1 MQWLLHASVALERAN
16 RRFDS
21 EASEVLGNSGFG
33 TRALQSRGP
42 TRNTSAHAPNS
53 GRDVFIMRNR
63 KSLKRGFTL
72 IEILIVV
79 VILGIL
85 AAIVIPQF
93 TNAADEAA
101 TSQAK
106 SQLQSMRSQVQLFRA
121 KNGYLPGDA
130 SPNDGVDTMASS
142 TACFTELV
150 TNSYIPAAPTLG
162 GNYAWDVNGSGDNL
176 IVLDATGGS
185 DTGW

>member
-1 MQWLLHASVALERAN
+1 
-16 RRFDS
+16 
-21 EASEVLGNSGFG
+21 
-33 TRALQSRGP
+33 
-42 TRNTSAHAPNS
+42 
-53 GRDVFIMRNR
+53 MRNQLR
-63 KSLKRGFTL
+63 ATRGFTL

-106 SQLQSMRSQVQLFRA
+106 AQLGSMRSQVQLFRA

-130 SPNDGVDTMASS
+130 SPTDNVDSMASA

-150 TNSYIPAAPTLG
+150 SSSYIPTLPTLG
-162 GNYAWDVNGSGDNL
+162 GDYQWDVNTSGDNL
-176 IVLDATGGS
+176 IVEESDGS

>member
-1 MQWLLHASVALERAN
+1 
-16 RRFDS
+16 
-21 EASEVLGNSGFG
+21 
-33 TRALQSRGP
+33 
-42 TRNTSAHAPNS
+42 
-53 GRDVFIMRNR
+53 MRNQLR
-63 KSLKRGFTL
+63 AKRAFTL

-106 SQLQSMRSQVQLFRA
+106 AQLGSMRSQVQLFRA
-121 KNGYLPGDA
+121 KNGYLPGDSTPTDA
-130 SPNDGVDTMASS
+130 TDAMA
-142 TACFTELV
+142 TADACFAELV
-150 TNSYIPAAPTLG
+150 TSSYIPAAPTLG
-162 GNYAWDVNGSGDNL
+162 GDYTWALNSSSDNL
-176 IVLDATGGS
+176 IVNDGTGA

>member
-1 MQWLLHASVALERAN
+1 
-16 RRFDS
+16 
-21 EASEVLGNSGFG
+21 
-33 TRALQSRGP
+33 
-42 TRNTSAHAPNS
+42 
-53 GRDVFIMRNR
+53 MRNQLR
-63 KSLKRGFTL
+63 AKRAFTL

-106 SQLQSMRSQVQLFRA
+106 AQLGSMRSQVQLYRA
-121 KNGYLPGDA
+121 KTGVLPGDA
-130 SPNDGVDTMASS
+130 DSNGAMDSAS
-142 TACFTELV
+142 ACFTQLV
-150 TNSYIPAAPTLG
+150 SSSYIPAAPTLG
-162 GNYAWDVNGSGDNL
+162 GSYTWDVNAAGDNL
-176 IVLDATGGS
+176 IVEDSTGT

>member
-1 MQWLLHASVALERAN
+1 MRTKRAI
-16 RRFDS
+16 R
-21 EASEVLGNSGFG
+21 
-33 TRALQSRGP
+33 
-42 TRNTSAHAPNS
+42 
-53 GRDVFIMRNR
+53 
-63 KSLKRGFTL
+63 RGFTL

-101 TSQAK
+101 MSQAQ

-130 SPNDGVDTMASS
+130 NSADSTDVMASS

-150 TNSYIPAAPTLG
+150 TASYIPTSPTLG
-162 GNYAWDVNGSGDNL
+162 GDYAWSLNTAGDNL
-176 IVLDATGGS
+176 IVLDGAGADS
-185 DTGW
+185 GW